1 MTRDDLLGTHQAH
14 LAMISATPSHPKP
27 LLVQGADA
35 FVCCPFGKWKLRP
48 LGRVE
53 WLFQMFS
60 VLASTAEVLNIG

>member
-35 FVCCPFGKWKLRP
+35 FVCCPFGKMEGETARQ
-48 LGRVE
+48 GRV
-53 WLFQMFS
+53 
-60 VLASTAEVLNIG
+60 VIPDV